1 MKTQL
6 YPTLLAAAMLLSGL
20 ASCRQEQPFSI
31 HGRIEVPDSLHEHL
45 AALDGMP
52 IYLIDMHGERIDS
65 TELLGGA
72 FTLTGT
78 VGEPRF
84 AYIGGGYEVMNM
96 FVLEPGDLT
105 IVYGDGEPTLVG
117 TSINEGISAF
127 EAELSAIRREAMERV
142 ETLMQ
147 AEGMDD
153 SVMRDSLMG
162 IYIDFTAHQMHVM
175 DSVALAHPNDLVG
188 VYAANSLTAEAM
200 SPEMLEE
207 ALAKY
212 SDFIRGHELM
222 EIRLEYLHD
231 LNSGSDELDPAYYN
245 LEDLGLSEGE

>member
-1 MKTQL
+1 MKHITTL
-6 YPTLLAAAMLLSGL
+6 FAAATLLLGGL
-20 ASCRQEQPFSI
+20 TSCHQEQPFTI
-31 HGRIEVPDSLHEHL
+31 HGRIEVPDSLQEHL
-45 AALDGMP
+45 AAMDGMP
-52 IYLIDMHGERIDS
+52 IYLIDLRGERIDS
-65 TELLGGA
+65 TECHEGT
-72 FTLTGT
+72 FTLSGT
-78 VGEPRF
+78 VGEPCF
-84 AYIGGGYEVMNM
+84 AYIGGGYEIISML
-96 FVLEPGDLT
+96 VLEPGELT
-105 IVYGDGEPTLVG
+105 ITYDEDGALLSG
-117 TSINEGISAF
+117 TPINESISEF
-127 EAELSAIRREAMERV
+127 EAELSVIRRDAMERV
-142 ETLMQ
+142 EALAM
-147 AEGMDD
+147 AEGVAD
-153 SVMRDSLMG
+153 SVLRDEALR
-162 IYIDFTAHQMHVM
+162 IYIDFSAHQMHVM